1 MATNQEQSKNMTD
14 RAEGNQ
20 EAIGE
25 HRGRADERCREKHRA
40 ENQDVDNR
48 VTCRRE
54 WLVKAEQAA
63 ERGQQENSRSK

>member
-1 MATNQEQSKNMTD
+1 MTD

-40 ENQDVDNR
+40 ENQDVGNKAI
-48 VTCRRE
+48 CRRE
-54 WLVKAEQAA
+54 WLVD
-63 ERGQQENSRSK
+63 NP